1 MVFQDQPKS
10 LFETLGVLKLFFFE
24 SKRRKS
30 NVEHLKNE
38 SGVENEGGIERERER
53 ESVCVCVCVCV
64 CVGETETERER
75 EREREKCFR

>member
-38 SGVENEGGIERERER
+38 SGVENEGGIERER
-53 ESVCVCVCVCV
+53 VCVCAC
-64 CVGETETERER
+64 GRDRERER